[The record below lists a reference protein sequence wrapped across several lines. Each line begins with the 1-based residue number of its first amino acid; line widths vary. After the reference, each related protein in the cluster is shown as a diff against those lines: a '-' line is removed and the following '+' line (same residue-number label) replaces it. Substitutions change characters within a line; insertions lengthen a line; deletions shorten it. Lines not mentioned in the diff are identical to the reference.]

1 MVSPTPKSFETI
13 VEGKMSIINAV
24 TFVVRPENQNK
35 ATQLLKELKEHF
47 FNNKEVYKEIKSMN
61 LFTQLYGGTYGT
73 YVDLEEY
80 DSFAACEEAQKTMEK
95 DEVIM
100 KIYRELMELIEPST
114 LSINVWKATE

>member
-1 MVSPTPKSFETI
+1 MSF
-13 VEGKMSIINAV
+13 INVV
-24 TFVVRPENQNK
+24 TFVVRPEKQKK

-47 FNNKEVYKEIKSMN
+47 LNNKEVYKEIKSMN

-73 YVDLEEY
+73 YIDLEEY
-80 DSFAACEEAQKTMEK
+80 DSFAACEEAQKNMEK

>member
-1 MVSPTPKSFETI
+1 MA
-13 VEGKMSIINAV
+13 IINAV
-24 TFVVRPENQNK
+24 TFVVRPGKQNK

-47 FNNKEVYKEIKSMN
+47 FKNKEEYKEIKSMN

-80 DSFAACEEAQKTMEK
+80 DSFAACEAAQKSMEK
-95 DEVIM
+95 DEIIM

-114 LSINVWKATE
+114 YSINVWKVLE

>member
-1 MVSPTPKSFETI
+1 
-13 VEGKMSIINAV
+13 MSIINAV
-24 TFVVRPENQNK
+24 TFVVRPEKQNK

-47 FNNKEVYKEIKSMN
+47 FSNKEVYKEIKSMN

-80 DSFAACEEAQKTMEK
+80 DSFAACEEAQKTMYK

-100 KIYRELMELIEPST
+100 KIYRELIELVEPST
-114 LSINVWKATE
+114 YSINVWKALE